1 MIRLRPAHL
10 ALLIAALSVAGGW
23 FAYAEDAKAPAPGTP
38 AAAGAAT
45 TLQPTAVP
53 APGGDASA
61 TTAAPAAGDAA
72 AAEAAPAEGAGGDEE
87 EGPPK
92 KPLISEKSEKN
103 AQRIPVLLTIGEDK
117 LVDLEFE
124 ANVSSANGVIEG
136 NKTVA
141 TAQLVRVKG
150 KPKQILFKPLKEGTT
165 TVTVRDEQANVKVIF
180 DLQVTSNDLARMLSE
195 LKDLL
200 RDIEGIELRIVGKN
214 IVIDGEVM
222 TPSDYGRL
230 LGVVEEPN
238 SPYKE
243 VVMNLVSF
251 SPIAL
256 TALAKRIQ
264 NDFKGFAP
272 SVTARVV
279 NGRIWLEGQVENRA
293 QAQRAFAVAE
303 LYVPETRPQE
313 TIEKFD
319 ENAKKLTPKPIIQNF
334 ITVNAPPPK
343 KADKLVRLTVNF
355 VELNKDYSRT
365 FGFKWQPGFTQDE
378 SITIATQQNGQA
390 GAGSAAGGFTAT
402 ISNLFPRLQ
411 SAQDAGF
418 ARILKTGTVL
428 VKNGQVGNV
437 QDQSEFAFSL
447 PGGGGQSGNEKV
459 TTGIAM
465 AVTPKII
472 GQSDDIDLDLDLS
485 QVNIIGLTP
494 QGAPITSKHAVKT
507 KIFVRSKDSA
517 AVVALNSAEVNT
529 EFNKNDPAPGSFQG
543 QTGPLFSLLRSKAFK
558 KKKTQ
563 IVIFVTPQVVE
574 NASEGT
580 QDLKKNFRVKVE

>member
-264 NDFKGFAP
+264 
-272 SVTARVV
+272 
-279 NGRIWLEGQVENRA
+279 
-293 QAQRAFAVAE
+293 
-303 LYVPETRPQE
+303 
-313 TIEKFD
+313 
-319 ENAKKLTPKPIIQNF
+319 
-334 ITVNAPPPK
+334 
-343 KADKLVRLTVNF
+343 
-355 VELNKDYSRT
+355 
-365 FGFKWQPGFTQDE
+365 
-378 SITIATQQNGQA
+378 
-390 GAGSAAGGFTAT
+390 
-402 ISNLFPRLQ
+402 
-411 SAQDAGF
+411 
-418 ARILKTGTVL
+418 
-428 VKNGQVGNV
+428 
-437 QDQSEFAFSL
+437 
-447 PGGGGQSGNEKV
+447 
-459 TTGIAM
+459 
-465 AVTPKII
+465 
-472 GQSDDIDLDLDLS
+472 
-485 QVNIIGLTP
+485 
-494 QGAPITSKHAVKT
+494 
-507 KIFVRSKDSA
+507 
-517 AVVALNSAEVNT
+517 
-529 EFNKNDPAPGSFQG
+529 
-543 QTGPLFSLLRSKAFK
+543 
-558 KKKTQ
+558 
-563 IVIFVTPQVVE
+563 
-574 NASEGT
+574 
-580 QDLKKNFRVKVE
+580 